1 MHWIKQTIFDDMT
14 LPVGCY
20 GRVIQVIDSQN
31 CYSANWIDIG
41 DIVYQ
46 AKSYGPWSNNYQI
59 FNVTKGI
66 TGYTNPSHWR
76 ESKLARQPFIL
87 IEILDK

>member
-1 MHWIKQTIFDDMT
+1 MYWSPTKQYTDMT
-14 LPVGCY
+14 LPIGMY
-20 GRVIQVIDSQN
+20 ARVIQVLDPQK
-31 CYSANWIDIG
+31 CYSDDVLAVG

-46 AKSYGPWSNNYQI
+46 AKAYGPWPNNFQI

-76 ESKLARQPFIL
+76 ESKLAREPFIIVEL
-87 IEILDK
+87 VN